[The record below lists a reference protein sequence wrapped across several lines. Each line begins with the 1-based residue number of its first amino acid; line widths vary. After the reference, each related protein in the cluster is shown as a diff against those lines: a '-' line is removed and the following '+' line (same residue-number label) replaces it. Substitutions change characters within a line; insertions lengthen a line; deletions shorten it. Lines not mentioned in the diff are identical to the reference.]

1 MEINKKNKVLQLKK
15 KKNKC
20 PTCKKVAKEPFNPF
34 CSVKCAE
41 LDLIKWLTDEQQL
54 NIN

>member
-1 MEINKKNKVLQLKK
+1 MEINKKKKFIQLNK